1 MLCPGPW
8 PTTARVGTAGSAPT
22 ALQTAAEAGTS
33 EKCPK
38 CYNSKS
44 SEIGQKRITVSLDIM
59 MEQPDAS
66 MMCSS
71 TTRSEQTTSVIMRVR
86 ETRANPTEFLQ
97 RSRLCR
103 LD

>member
-1 MLCPGPW
+1 MPARGAMLCPGPW

-44 SEIGQKRITVSLDIM
+44 SEIGQKRINVGLYKCIIVWMNAPLDTCD
-59 MEQPDAS
+59 P
-66 MMCSS
+66 
-71 TTRSEQTTSVIMRVR
+71 VK
-86 ETRANPTEFLQ
+86 
-97 RSRLCR
+97 RLNGIR
-103 LD
+103 PSGN